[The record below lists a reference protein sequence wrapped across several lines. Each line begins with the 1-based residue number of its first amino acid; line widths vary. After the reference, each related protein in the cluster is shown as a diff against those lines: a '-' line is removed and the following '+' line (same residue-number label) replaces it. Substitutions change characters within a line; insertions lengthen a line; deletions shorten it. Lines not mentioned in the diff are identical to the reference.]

1 MKLLSDGAVKRMK
14 SCLEGYRPYF
24 RVLRYCRPYMSR
36 IVPAFICAWVASVL
50 EATPLVGVKFVI
62 DKVLAE
68 KNFTLMYLIA
78 GGILLITVFKA
89 FIAYINTYLMT
100 WVGNKVIID
109 IRMQLY
115 DKTQKLSFRSL
126 YKKRV
131 GEFISRITNDV
142 TMLQTILVQ
151 VAMDLFIRCANV
163 VAILVAMI
171 YLNWKL
177 TIIAGMIIPVAFLAM
192 SVVGARL
199 RSIGASVQEQLAQL
213 SAVATEALSAIRIV
227 RAFATEKNEY
237 AQFDEKNKEFFRV
250 TIKGSQ
256 TRGMLDGIMEVVQ
269 YAALVIVLMVGA
281 YFVTSSGPESNG
293 FTTGDL
299 MSFCLAIGTLA
310 RPVQMITRTLAQL
323 RGGIASADRVFEII
337 DQPDEVPLPECPVA
351 LGHVR
356 GEITFDDVS
365 FEYEK
370 GIKVLGGLNLRVKPG
385 ERVAIVG
392 VTGAGKSTIVDMIL
406 RFYDPTGGRIL
417 IDGVDLRELDI
428 YDYRRKIGFV
438 PQDPVLMKGTLA
450 SNIAYGL
457 ENCAAD
463 EIDRAARTA
472 GIADFIMSLPKQYE
486 TEVGERGVTL
496 SGGQRQRV
504 AIARAIVRN
513 PAILLMD
520 EATSSLDSLVES
532 QIQGA
537 MNEAMKGRT
546 SIIIAHRLST
556 IRESDRILVIA
567 NGEIVEEGS
576 HEELLKLHGQYYNL
590 HLLQA
595 GNKVA

>member
-1 MKLLSDGAVKRMK
+1 MK
-14 SCLEGYRPYF
+14 SFTETIGKRIKSYLEGYKLYF
-24 RVLRYCRPYMSR
+24 RVLRYCRPYLSR
-36 IVPAFICAWVASVL
+36 IVPAFICAWGASAL
-50 EATPLVGVKFVI
+50 EAAPLLGVKFVI
-62 DKVLAE
+62 DRVLTE
-68 KNFTLMYLIA
+68 KNFTLMYMIA
-78 GGILLITVFKA
+78 GGILLVTVIKVA
-89 FIAYINTYLMT
+89 LAYINTYLMT

-109 IRMQLY
+109 IRLQLY
-115 DKTQKLSFRSL
+115 DKTQKLSFRVL

-142 TMLQTILVQ
+142 TMLQHILVQ
-151 VAMDLFIRCANV
+151 VAMDLFICCASV
-163 VAILVAMI
+163 VAILSAMV
-171 YLNWKL
+171 YLNWRL
-177 TIIAGMIIPVAFLAM
+177 TVIAGMIIPVAILVM
-192 SVVGARL
+192 NRVGRRL
-199 RSIGASVQEQLAQL
+199 RSIGASVQEQVAQL

-227 RAFATEKNEY
+227 RAFATEKAEY
-237 AQFDEKNKEFFRV
+237 DHFEGRNREFFKV

-256 TRGMLDGIMEVVQ
+256 TRGMLDGIMVVVQ
-269 YAALVIVLMVGA
+269 YVALVIVLMVGA
-281 YFVTSSGPESNG
+281 YFVTSGDPASNE

-310 RPVQMITRTLAQL
+310 RPVQTITRTLAQL

-337 DQPDEVPLPECPVA
+337 DQADEVPLSQHPVA
-351 LGHVR
+351 FGHMR
-356 GEITFDDVS
+356 GEIAFDDVS
-365 FEYEK
+365 FEYEE
-370 GIKVLGGLNLRVKPG
+370 GMRVLGGLNFRIEPG

-392 VTGAGKSTIVDMIL
+392 VTGSGKSTIVDLIL

-417 IDGVDLRELDI
+417 IDGVDLRELDT

-438 PQDPVLMKGTLA
+438 PQDPVLMKGTLS

-457 ENCAAD
+457 DNCAAD
-463 EIDRAARTA
+463 EIERAARTA
-472 GIADFIMSLPKQYE
+472 GIADFIMSLPKKYE
-486 TEVGERGVTL
+486 TEVGERGITL

-546 SIIIAHRLST
+546 SIVIAHRLST
-556 IRESDRILVIA
+556 IRESDRILVIS

-576 HEELLKLHGQYYNL
+576 HDELLKLRGHYYDL

-595 GNKVA
+595 GSKVA

>member
-1 MKLLSDGAVKRMK
+1 LR
-14 SCLEGYRPYF
+14 LEDYRQYF
-24 RVLRYCRPYMSR
+24 RVLKYCRPYIPR
-36 IVPAFICAWVASVL
+36 IVPALICAWVASAL
-50 EATPLVGVKFVI
+50 EAAPLLGVKFVI
-62 DKVLAE
+62 DKVLTG

-78 GGILLITVFKA
+78 GGILLITVLKVVLT
-89 FIAYINTYLMT
+89 YINTYLMT

-115 DKTQKLSFRSL
+115 DKTQKLPFRVL

-151 VAMDLFIRCANV
+151 VAMDLFICCANV
-163 VAILVAMI
+163 TAILAAMI

-177 TIIAGMIIPVAFLAM
+177 TIIAGMIIPVAIFVM
-192 SVVGARL
+192 NRVGMRL
-199 RSIGASVQEQLAQL
+199 RSIGAAVQEQVAQL
-213 SAVATEALSAIRIV
+213 SAVATEALSAIRVV
-227 RAFATEKNEY
+227 RAFATERAEY
-237 AQFDEKNKEFFRV
+237 ARFGDRNDEFFRV
-250 TIKGSQ
+250 TVKGSQ
-256 TRGMLDGIMEVVQ
+256 ARGVLDGVMVMVQ
-269 YAALVIVLMVGA
+269 YVALVIVLMVGA
-281 YFVTSSGPESNG
+281 YFVTSGDPASNG

-310 RPVQMITRTLAQL
+310 RPVQTITRTLAQL

-337 DQPDEVPLPECPVA
+337 DQPDEVPLAKCPVA
-351 LGHVR
+351 LGRMR
-356 GEITFDDVS
+356 GEIAFENVS
-365 FEYEK
+365 FEYDE
-370 GIKVLGGLNLRVKPG
+370 GIKVLNRLDFRIEPG
-385 ERVAIVG
+385 ERIAIVG
-392 VTGAGKSTIVDMIL
+392 VTGSGKSTIADLIL

-450 SNIAYGL
+450 SNISYGL
-457 ENCAAD
+457 ENSAED

-472 GIADFIMSLPKQYE
+472 GIADFIMSLPKKYG

-513 PAILLMD
+513 PAVLLMD
-520 EATSSLDSLVES
+520 EATSSLDSIVES

-537 MNEAMKGRT
+537 MNEAMKDRT
-546 SIIIAHRLST
+546 SIVIAHRLST
-556 IRESDRILVIA
+556 VRESDRILVIS

-576 HEELLKLHGQYYNL
+576 HEELLKLHGHYRDL

-595 GNKVA
+595 GSKVA

>member
-1 MKLLSDGAVKRMK
+1 M
-14 SCLEGYRPYF
+14 EGYSLYF
-24 RVLRYCRPYMSR
+24 RVLKYCRPYLSR
-36 IVPAFICAWVASVL
+36 IVPAFICAWVASAL
-50 EATPLVGVKFVI
+50 EAAPLLGVKFVI
-62 DKVLAE
+62 DKVLTE
-68 KNFTLMYLIA
+68 KNFTLMYIIA
-78 GGILLITVFKA
+78 GGIILITLVKVA
-89 FIAYINTYLMT
+89 LAYLNTYLMT

-115 DKTQKLSFRSL
+115 DKTQKLSFRVL
-126 YKKRV
+126 YKKRI

-151 VAMDLFIRCANV
+151 VAMDLFICSANV
-163 VAILVAMI
+163 IAILAAMI
-171 YLNWKL
+171 YLNWRL
-177 TIIAGMIIPVAFLAM
+177 TVIAGMIIPVAIFVM
-192 SVVGARL
+192 NRVGRRL
-199 RSIGASVQEQLAQL
+199 RSIGASVQEQVAQL

-227 RAFATEKNEY
+227 RAFATEKVEY
-237 AQFDEKNKEFFRV
+237 DHFEGRNREFFKV

-256 TRGMLDGIMEVVQ
+256 TRGMLDGIMVLVQ
-269 YAALVIVLMVGA
+269 YVALVIVLMVGA
-281 YFVTSSGPESNG
+281 YFVTSDDPASNG

-310 RPVQMITRTLAQL
+310 RPVQTITRILAQL

-337 DQPDEVPLPECPVA
+337 DQADEVPLPEHPVA
-351 LGHVR
+351 LGHMR
-356 GEITFDDVS
+356 GEIAFDDVS

-370 GIKVLGGLNLRVKPG
+370 GMRVLGGLNFRIEPG

-392 VTGAGKSTIVDMIL
+392 VTGSGKSTIVDLIL

-438 PQDPVLMKGTLA
+438 PQDPVLMKGTLS
-450 SNIAYGL
+450 SNISYGL
-457 ENCAAD
+457 DNCTAD

-472 GIADFIMSLPKQYE
+472 GIADFIMSLPKKYE
-486 TEVGERGVTL
+486 TEVGERGITL

-504 AIARAIVRN
+504 AIARAIVRD

-532 QIQGA
+532 QIQEA

-546 SIIIAHRLST
+546 SIVIAHRLST
-556 IRESDRILVIA
+556 IRESDRILVIS

-576 HEELLKLHGQYYNL
+576 HDELLKLRGQYYNL

-595 GNKVA
+595 GSKVA

>member
-1 MKLLSDGAVKRMK
+1 M
-14 SCLEGYRPYF
+14 
-24 RVLRYCRPYMSR
+24 
-36 IVPAFICAWVASVL
+36 PAFICAWVASAL
-50 EATPLVGVKFVI
+50 EAVPLVGVKLVI
-62 DKVLAE
+62 DKVLSD
-68 KNFTLMYLIA
+68 KNFTLMCLIA
-78 GGILLITVFKA
+78 GGILLITILKVVLS
-89 FIAYINTYLMT
+89 YVNTYLMT

-115 DKTQKLSFRSL
+115 DKTQKLSFRVL
-126 YKKRV
+126 YKKRI

-151 VAMDLFIRCANV
+151 VAMDLFICCAKAA
-163 VAILVAMI
+163 AILMTMI
-171 YLNWKL
+171 YLNWRL
-177 TIIAGMIIPVAFLAM
+177 TIIAGMIIPVAFFTM
-192 SVVGARL
+192 NRVGMRL
-199 RSIGASVQEQLAQL
+199 RSIGASIQEQVAQL
-213 SAVATEALSAIRIV
+213 SAVAIEALSAIRIV
-227 RAFATEKNEY
+227 RAFATERLEY
-237 AQFDEKNKEFFRV
+237 AQFDEKNREFFRV

-256 TRGMLDGIMEVVQ
+256 TRGMLDGILEVVQ
-269 YAALVIVLMVGA
+269 YVALVIVLMVGA
-281 YFVTSSGPESNG
+281 YFVTSSDPASSS

-310 RPVQMITRTLAQL
+310 RPVQMIARTLAQL
-323 RGGIASADRVFEII
+323 RGGIASADRVFEIL
-337 DQPDEVPLPECPVA
+337 DQSDEVPLAEHPVV
-351 LGHVR
+351 LGHMR

-365 FEYEK
+365 FEYEE
-370 GIKVLGGLNLRVKPG
+370 GIKVLDGLNFHIEPG
-385 ERVAIVG
+385 ERIAIVG
-392 VTGAGKSTIVDMIL
+392 VTGAGKSTIIDLIL
-406 RFYDPTGGRIL
+406 RFYDPTGGKIS
-417 IDGVDLRELDI
+417 IDGVDLKELDI

-450 SNIAYGL
+450 GNISYGL
-457 ENCAAD
+457 ENCTED

-472 GIADFIMSLPKQYE
+472 GIADFIMSLPRKYE
-486 TEVGERGVTL
+486 SEVGERGVTL

-546 SIIIAHRLST
+546 SIVIAHRLST
-556 IRESDRILVIA
+556 IRESDRILVIS

-576 HEELLKLHGQYYNL
+576 HEELLKLHGHYYNL

-595 GNKVA
+595 GSKVA

>member
-1 MKLLSDGAVKRMK
+1 MKLLDSVNKRMK
-14 SCLEGYRPYF
+14 SYLEGYKPYF
-24 RVLRYCRPYMSR
+24 RVLKYCRPYMSR
-36 IVPAFICAWVASVL
+36 IVPAFICAWASSAL
-50 EATPLVGVKFVI
+50 EATPLLAVKFVI
-62 DKVLAE
+62 DRVLAE
-68 KNFTLMYLIA
+68 KNFTLMYLIT
-78 GGILLITVFKA
+78 GGILLITVFKVA
-89 FIAYINTYLMT
+89 LSYVNTYLMT

-115 DKTQKLSFRSL
+115 DKTQRLSFRIL
-126 YKKRV
+126 YRKRI

-142 TMLQTILVQ
+142 TMLQSILVQ

-163 VAILVAMI
+163 AAILIAMI

-177 TIIAGMIIPVAFLAM
+177 TIIAGMIIPVAVFAM
-192 SVVGARL
+192 NRVGKRL
-199 RSIGASVQEQLAQL
+199 RSIGSSIQEQVAQL
-213 SAVATEALSAIRIV
+213 SAVAIETLSAIRIV
-227 RAFATEKNEY
+227 RAFATESAEY
-237 AQFDEKNKEFFRV
+237 AQFDAKNKEFFRV

-269 YAALVIVLMVGA
+269 YVALVIVLMVGA
-281 YFVTSSGPESNG
+281 YFVTASDPTSNG

-323 RGGIASADRVFEII
+323 RGGIAAADRVFEII
-337 DQPDEVPLPECPVA
+337 DQPDEVPLPERPVV
-351 LGHVR
+351 LDHMR
-356 GEITFDDVS
+356 GEITFEDVS

-370 GIKVLGGLNLRVKPG
+370 EIKVLNGLNLRIEPG

-392 VTGAGKSTIVDMIL
+392 VTGAGKSTIVDLIL

-417 IDGVDLRELDI
+417 IDGVDLRDIDI

-450 SNIAYGL
+450 SNISYGL
-457 ENCAAD
+457 ENCTEG
-463 EIDRAARTA
+463 EIDAAARTA
-472 GIADFIMSLPKQYE
+472 GIADFIMSLPKKYE
-486 TEVGERGVTL
+486 SEVGERGVTL

-546 SIIIAHRLST
+546 SIVIAHRLST
-556 IRESDRILVIA
+556 IRESDRILVIS

-576 HEELLKLHGQYYNL
+576 HEELLKLHGHYYNL

-595 GNKVA
+595 GSKVA